1 VTTLALNFEQKQA
14 IVAEVAEV
22 ARTAYSAVA
31 AEYRGITVDR
41 MTSLRA
47 EARKNGV
54 YLRVVKNTL
63 ARRAVE
69 DTEFEC
75 MTEGLTGPLVLAF
88 SQEDPGAAARVI
100 KDFAKENDQMKVT
113 LVSIGGQLLAPG
125 ELETLAKMPTYDQAI
140 SMLMSVMKAPVQKLA
155 QTMNEVPGKLVRTL
169 AAVRDAKEAA

>member
-1 VTTLALNFEQKQA
+1 MALNREQKQA

-22 ARTAYSAVA
+22 ASTAFSAVA
-31 AEYRGITVDR
+31 AEYRGITVDK
-41 MTSLRA
+41 MTALRA

-63 ARRAVE
+63 ARRAVK

-100 KDFAKENDQMKVT
+100 KDFAKKEAQLKVT
-113 LVSIGGQLLAPG
+113 LVSIGGKMLDAS
-125 ELETLAKMPTYDQAI
+125 ELETLAKMPTYDQAV
-140 SMLMSVMKAPVQKLA
+140 SMLMSVMLAPVQKLA
-155 QTMNEVPGKLVRTL
+155 QTMNEVPGKLVRTV
-169 AAVRDAKEAA
+169 AAIRDAKEAA